1 MSVKGAENRSEMS
14 SVIENLMEGKTP
26 EGWIEVSG
34 MPEAFDSDLERI
46 FIDEGEGDAL
56 ACLQIKPLVAAVR
69 SIMSQIEDIIE
80 ITGNDVA
87 DNIADSIECIGDG
100 LDCIEAVCLH
110 TMEDP
115 HGYGD
120 DGGDA
125 Q

>member
-1 MSVKGAENRSEMS
+1 MLTHILLFKFGHYAAV
-14 SVIENLMEGKTP
+14 VHHITP
-26 EGWIEVSG
+26 RAH
-34 MPEAFDSDLERI
+34 PDDLLRLAGEH
-46 FIDEGEGDAL
+46 DEGDAL

-80 ITGNDVA
+80 IAGNDVA
-87 DNIADSIECIGDG
+87 DNIADSVECIGDG
-100 LDCIEAVCLH
+100 LDCIETVCLH

-115 HGYGD
+115 LGYGD